1 MIVFPTIEP
10 PDNEEDAESM
20 IDSLNDVLEFTID
33 QGDMNPKIYTWIHQ
47 MVNEAKERI
56 KKEYL
61 NDKD

>member
-1 MIVFPTIEP
+1 MIVFPTMEP